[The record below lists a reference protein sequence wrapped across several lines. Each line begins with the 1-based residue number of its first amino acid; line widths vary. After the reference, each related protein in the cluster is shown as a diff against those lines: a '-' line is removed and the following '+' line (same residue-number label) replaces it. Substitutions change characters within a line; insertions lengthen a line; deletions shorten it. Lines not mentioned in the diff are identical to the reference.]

1 MRVLPVLALAVR
13 AQEAVS
19 LYDERRERLN
29 QGSSMLVTDVGD
41 KKNDEFRTF

>member
-19 LYDERRERLN
+19 LKNEKKDCNGGVSDDGERC
-29 QGSSMLVTDVGD
+29 
-41 KKNDEFRTF
+41 